1 MKRIYGRII
10 VLAVLGLL
18 AMGAAPAEA
27 QRDYEPL
34 FDKFNFRFEG
44 SFVMTNTEIR
54 FDSKEHGL
62 GTTLS
67 FEDDLGLDGRTM
79 TPSLSFDW
87 QVGRR
92 HRLGIRWQEVGR
104 NSTAQALTEIEWDG
118 VTIPIDANIDLL
130 YDYETYAM
138 DYTYYPWI
146 KERWAV
152 GFGLGLRTLSI
163 LAAIT
168 VEGELVGQ
176 SGGADFT
183 APLPY
188 INFEYRRMLGEHWR
202 MKAGLGWL
210 DLTIGDISGSQY
222 IGRLAFEYITDRRW
236 GFGAAINLSTINVD
250 WDALAGGED
259 QVDLSGHVNFDIN
272 DFSLYVRIRFG
283 S

>member
-1 MKRIYGRII
+1 MRRYDAILTVILVVSI
-10 VLAVLGLL
+10 AVP
-18 AMGAAPAEA
+18 AAA
-27 QRDYEPL
+27 QGVYEPL
-34 FDKFNFRFEG
+34 FDRFNFKLEG
-44 SFVMTNTEIR
+44 SAVGLKSVIRLDSEYLGEGTEL
-54 FDSKEHGL
+54 H
-62 GTTLS
+62 
-67 FEDDLGLDGRTM
+67 FEDDLGLSGGEVI
-79 TPSLSFDW
+79 PSLSFEW

-92 HRLGIRWQEVGR
+92 HRLGVRWQDIDR
-104 NSTAQALTEIEWDG
+104 SSTAQALTEIHWGEEI
-118 VTIPIDANIDLL
+118 IPIEANIGLAFDIT
-130 YDYETYAM
+130 TYAV

-146 KERWAV
+146 KERWAG
-152 GFGLGLRTLSI
+152 GFGIGFRVLD
-163 LAAIT
+163 IT
-168 VEGELVGQ
+168 TVLVVEEIELDEQV
-176 SGGADFT
+176 SVS
-183 APLPY
+183 APIPY

-259 QVDLSGHVNFDIN
+259 QVDLSGHVNLDIN

>member
-1 MKRIYGRII
+1 MRRYVAILTVILVVAI
-10 VLAVLGLL
+10 AVP
-18 AMGAAPAEA
+18 AAA
-27 QRDYEPL
+27 QGVYDPL
-34 FDKFNFRFEG
+34 FDRFNFKLEG
-44 SFVMTNTEIR
+44 SAVGLTSVIRLDSEYLGEGTEL
-54 FDSKEHGL
+54 H
-62 GTTLS
+62 
-67 FEDDLGLDGRTM
+67 FEDDLGLSGGEVI
-79 TPSLSFDW
+79 PSLSFEW

-92 HRLGIRWQEVGR
+92 HRLGVRWQDIDRG
-104 NSTAQALTEIEWDG
+104 STAQALTEIHWGDEI
-118 VTIPIDANIDLL
+118 IPIEANIGLAFDIT
-130 YDYETYAM
+130 TYAV

-146 KERWAV
+146 KERWAG
-152 GFGLGLRTLSI
+152 GFGIGFRVLD
-163 LAAIT
+163 IT
-168 VEGELVGQ
+168 TVLVVEEIELDEQVNV
-176 SGGADFT
+176 S
-183 APLPY
+183 APIPY

-259 QVDLSGHVNFDIN
+259 QVDLSGHVNLDIN

>member
-1 MKRIYGRII
+1 MRRYVAI
-10 VLAVLGLL
+10 LTAVLVVSI
-18 AMGAAPAEA
+18 AVPAAA
-27 QRDYEPL
+27 QGVYDPL
-34 FDKFNFRFEG
+34 FDRFNFKLEG
-44 SFVMTNTEIR
+44 SAVGLKSVIR
-54 FDSKEHGL
+54 LDSEGL
-62 GTTLS
+62 GEGTELH
-67 FEDDLGLDGRTM
+67 FEDDLGLSGGEVI
-79 TPSLSFDW
+79 PSLSFEW

-92 HRLGIRWQEVGR
+92 HRLGVRWQDIDR
-104 NSTAQALTEIEWDG
+104 SSTAQALTEIHWGDEI
-118 VTIPIDANIDLL
+118 IPIEANIGLAFDIT
-130 YDYETYAM
+130 TYAV

-146 KERWAV
+146 KERWAG
-152 GFGLGLRTLSI
+152 GFGIGFRVLD
-163 LAAIT
+163 IT
-168 VEGELVGQ
+168 TVLVVEEIELDEQVNV
-176 SGGADFT
+176 S
-183 APLPY
+183 APIPY

-259 QVDLSGHVNFDIN
+259 QVDLSGHVNLDIN

>member
-1 MKRIYGRII
+1 MRRYVAILTV
-10 VLAVLGLL
+10 VLVISIAVP
-18 AMGAAPAEA
+18 AAA
-27 QRDYEPL
+27 QGVYDPL
-34 FDKFNFRFEG
+34 FDRFNFKLEG
-44 SFVMTNTEIR
+44 SAVGLTSVIRLDSEYLGEGTEL
-54 FDSKEHGL
+54 H
-62 GTTLS
+62 
-67 FEDDLGLDGRTM
+67 FEDDLGLSGGEVI
-79 TPSLSFDW
+79 PSLSFEW

-92 HRLGIRWQEVGR
+92 HRLGVRWQDIDR
-104 NSTAQALTEIEWDG
+104 DSTAQALTEIHWGDEI
-118 VTIPIDANIDLL
+118 IPIEANIGLAFDIT
-130 YDYETYAM
+130 TYAV

-146 KERWAV
+146 KERWAG
-152 GFGLGLRTLSI
+152 GFGIGFRVLD
-163 LAAIT
+163 IT
-168 VEGELVGQ
+168 TVLVVEEIELDEQV
-176 SGGADFT
+176 SVS
-183 APLPY
+183 APIPY

-259 QVDLSGHVNFDIN
+259 QVDLSGHVNLDIN